1 MSKHRHVGCQSRG
14 KRLECW
20 RCVLRFKFGWAYLEK
35 KPQMYL
41 FWPYYWKGQIRVRF
55 GLFLLIHSPKLK
67 SEHTAP
73 TFQPLASG
81 LTPHMPM
88 FGHHKIFIFWWEG
101 KILKWKSTQL
111 TGKNFVK
118 KNYIPFLIYERQPNQ
133 VQPQF
138 FGDSI
143 LFHHYLTPSL
153 LTRYYVTFQYVH
165 DLLIIYHYT

>member
-1 MSKHRHVGCQSRG
+1 MKILWRPNIGMWGVNPEARGWNVGAVCSD
-14 KRLECW
+14 LNLAEHIW
-20 RCVLRFKFGWAYLEK
+20 K
-35 KPQMYL
+35 KSPKCTF
-41 FWPYYWKGQIRVRF
+41 FWPFYWKGQIRVCF
-55 GLFLLIHSPKLK
+55 GLFLLIHSTKLK

-88 FGHHKIFIFWWEG
+88 FWHHEIFTFWWEG

-111 TGKNFVK
+111 TVKNFVK
-118 KNYIPFLIYERQPNQ
+118 KNYIPILIYERQPNQ

-143 LFHHYLTPSL
+143 LFHHYLLYNTQFTL
-153 LTRYYVTFQYVH
+153 VK
-165 DLLIIYHYT
+165 